1 MFWPAPLALGKSH
14 KHVVAFQFQGLATV
28 CLTPGRK
35 NRKQYFTQDNKIFIS
50 KGLNLPAARFEAR
63 ILGDQVQGDSPSRQH
78 NCWFTYLHI
87 KEAIK
92 YLFLNT
98 WVILCEETSAHLDGA
113 VFVNFVC

>member
-1 MFWPAPLALGKSH
+1 MLWPAPLALGKSH

-35 NRKQYFTQDNKIFIS
+35 RKNRKQYFPQDNKI
-50 KGLNLPAARFEAR
+50 GLNLPAARFEAR

-92 YLFLNT
+92 YLFLK
-98 WVILCEETSAHLDGA
+98 ICEETSVHLDGA